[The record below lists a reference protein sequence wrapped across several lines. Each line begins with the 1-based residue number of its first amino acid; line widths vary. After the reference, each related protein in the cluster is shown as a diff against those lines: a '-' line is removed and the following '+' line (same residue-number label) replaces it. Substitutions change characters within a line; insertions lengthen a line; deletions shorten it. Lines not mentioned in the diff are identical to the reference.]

1 MGCALAKTSPGS
13 PVSSS
18 TTDTSRGKGMGMGLG
33 AGESRALPWLG
44 EESQSQGYPPTVC
57 SSQVSAEAP

>member
-18 TTDTSRGKGMGMGLG
+18 SLDKSRRKGMGMGLG

-44 EESQSQGYPPTVC
+44 LESQPRGHPPTVC